1 MSKFRKLFVEIE
13 MFCCR
18 FGAELVETNEKN
30 KKLSVNDYVFSSN
43 FAYTCDYSMKYEVS
57 LKYAFVSIIDGTPH
71 Y

>member
-1 MSKFRKLFVEIE
+1 MSKFRKFYVEIE
-13 MFCCR
+13 TFCCS

-30 KKLSVNDYVFSSN
+30 KQLSVNDYVFSSN
-43 FAYTCDYSMKYEVS
+43 FACTCDYSMKYEVS